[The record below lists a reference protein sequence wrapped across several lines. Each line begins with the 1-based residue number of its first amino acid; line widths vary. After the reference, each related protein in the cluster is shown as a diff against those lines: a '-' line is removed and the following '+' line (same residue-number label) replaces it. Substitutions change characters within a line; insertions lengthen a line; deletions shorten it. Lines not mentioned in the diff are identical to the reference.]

1 MYIKYRPLSLFFSG
15 AGAQV
20 FFFPDENYAQL
31 PPPPPSPICS
41 RTDPMSQSMYVGHAD
56 EEDDIKSEESDD
68 LSDLESFCIL
78 GEEEGSGIV
87 PSTGEPAIR
96 CLVPEGVQV

>member
-1 MYIKYRPLSLFFSG
+1 
-15 AGAQV
+15 
-20 FFFPDENYAQL
+20 
-31 PPPPPSPICS
+31 
-41 RTDPMSQSMYVGHAD
+41 MYVGHA
-56 EEDDIKSEESDD
+56 EEEYDNKSEESDD